1 MIWKL
6 LLRWSKS
13 ASEPWE
19 WKHCHFQSLVSGT
32 IKKPSSIKW
41 NIKKLKCRKTLTVH
55 DLNPCWQPIY
65 CSKPDQTLLCASLR
79 WTCWLESWC
88 LTSSCLETASQT
100 SLKSSVRGKLTS
112 YTLCKSNTH
121 GKTLTRTPTIVTR
134 CLLIHPCSSG
144 WKVATNLPRSVKFTF
159 CQIQTQ
165 GDKMSM
171 ANKVEFR
178 LGSLN
183 TRLLAHLC
191 LQ

>member
-6 LLRWSKS
+6 LLHRSKS

-19 WKHCHFQSLVSGT
+19 RKHCHFQSLVSGT

-100 SLKSSVRGKLTS
+100 SLKSSERGKLTS
-112 YTLCKSNTH
+112 YTRTKDINAPPHDSHALLTHPSMQLSVESGYKFATFCKIYLLSDTNSRRQDVYGNKLKFRRGSRNTH
-121 GKTLTRTPTIVTR
+121 
-134 CLLIHPCSSG
+134 LL
-144 WKVATNLPRSVKFTF
+144 V
-159 CQIQTQ
+159 
-165 GDKMSM
+165 
-171 ANKVEFR
+171 
-178 LGSLN
+178 
-183 TRLLAHLC
+183 HLC